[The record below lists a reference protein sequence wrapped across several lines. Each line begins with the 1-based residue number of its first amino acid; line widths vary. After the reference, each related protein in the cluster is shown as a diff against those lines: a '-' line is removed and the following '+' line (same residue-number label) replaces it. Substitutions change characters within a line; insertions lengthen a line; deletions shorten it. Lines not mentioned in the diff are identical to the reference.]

1 MPVPVF
7 TAGEVLTAANMNQVG
22 LWLVK
27 TQTIGSA
34 VSSVTVTGAF
44 SADYDNY
51 KIIVSGGTAS
61 TNVLIQFYLGSSAP
75 ANGYY
80 GAVSKSTYAGVS
92 AGITGMNNLGLIERI
107 GYGTSNSIQANL
119 ELINPFNTVNTTF
132 FSNFASHVSGGD
144 TGTVGGFVNDSA
156 SYTSFTIKPNTGTLS
171 GGTIC
176 VYGYR
181 N

>member
-34 VSSVTVTGAF
+34 VSSVPVTDAF
-44 SADYDNY
+44 SADFDNY
-51 KIIVSGGTAS
+51 RITVSGGVGS
-61 TNVLIQFYLGSSAP
+61 TSTDVRLQLGSTTT
-75 ANGYY
+75 GYY
-80 GAVSKSTYAGVS
+80 TGYNRVTFSTGAANLTSDNNAANFSRCGFATTDSFVSSFDLYQPFLTKRTLYYGMFVAHSPAFS
-92 AGITGMNNLGLIERI
+92 AGQGSGFLDD
-107 GYGTSNSIQANL
+107 AN
-119 ELINPFNTVNTTF
+119 
-132 FSNFASHVSGGD
+132 
-144 TGTVGGFVNDSA
+144 
-156 SYTSFTIKPNTGTLS
+156 SYTDFTLIVPTGNIT
-171 GGTIC
+171 GGTIR